1 MVVKMIIE
9 QLISDFLQST
19 GNVGYILLGIS
30 ALSLVITIYKI
41 YEFLYAGVIP
51 TPFTKNKWK
60 KAFEKASNQQEIEQI
75 GMQYTDSLQNGFL
88 ILSLIITI
96 APLLGL
102 LGTVIGM
109 IDAFDIIEAKGEAK
123 PDELAGGIKVALIT
137 TVSGLIV
144 AIILQIFYNYIVSK
158 IDTLV
163 NQMEDASISLIDVLV
178 KHDLKK

>member
-1 MVVKMIIE
+1 MIIE

-30 ALSLVITIYKI
+30 VLSLVITIYKI

-109 IDAFDIIEAKGEAK
+109 IDAFQVMASLGDAVNVAS
-123 PDELAGGIKVALIT
+123 LASGIWKALMT
-137 TVSGLIV
+137 TASGLSV
-144 AIILQIFYNYIVSK
+144 AISALLILNVLQFLLDKHINKLNYILRK
-158 IDTLV
+158 W
-163 NQMEDASISLIDVLV
+163 
-178 KHDLKK
+178 

>member
-1 MVVKMIIE
+1 MIIE
-9 QLISDFLQST
+9 QLVSDFLQST

-51 TPFTKNKWK
+51 TPFTKNKWE

-109 IDAFDIIEAKGEAK
+109 IDAFQVMASLGDAVNVAS
-123 PDELAGGIKVALIT
+123 LASGIWKALMT
-137 TVSGLIV
+137 TASGLSV
-144 AIILQIFYNYIVSK
+144 AISALLILNILQFLLDKHINKLNYI
-158 IDTLV
+158 
-163 NQMEDASISLIDVLV
+163 
-178 KHDLKK
+178 LKKW

>member
-30 ALSLVITIYKI
+30 VLSLVITIYKI

-109 IDAFDIIEAKGEAK
+109 IDAFQVMASLGDAVNVAS
-123 PDELAGGIKVALIT
+123 LASGIWKALMT
-137 TVSGLIV
+137 TASGLSV
-144 AIILQIFYNYIVSK
+144 AISALLILN
-158 IDTLV
+158 
-163 NQMEDASISLIDVLV
+163 VLQF
-178 KHDLKK
+178 L

>member
-109 IDAFDIIEAKGEAK
+109 IDAFQVMASLGDAVNVAS
-123 PDELAGGIKVALIT
+123 LASGIWKALMT
-137 TVSGLIV
+137 TASGLSV
-144 AIILQIFYNYIVSK
+144 AISALLILNVLQFLFFHSINY
-158 IDTLV
+158 
-163 NQMEDASISLIDVLV
+163 
-178 KHDLKK
+178 H

>member
-1 MVVKMIIE
+1 MVITMIIE

-51 TPFTKNKWK
+51 TPFTKNKWE

-88 ILSLIITI
+88 ILSLVITI

-109 IDAFDIIEAKGEAK
+109 IDAFQVMASLGDAVNVAS
-123 PDELAGGIKVALIT
+123 LASGIWKALMT
-137 TVSGLIV
+137 TASGLSV
-144 AIILQIFYNYIVSK
+144 AISALLILNILQFLLDKHINKLNY
-158 IDTLV
+158 L
-163 NQMEDASISLIDVLV
+163 L
-178 KHDLKK
+178 

>member
-1 MVVKMIIE
+1 MVITMIIE

-51 TPFTKNKWK
+51 TPFTKNKWE

-88 ILSLIITI
+88 ILSLVITI

-109 IDAFDIIEAKGEAK
+109 IDAFQVMASLGDAVNVAS
-123 PDELAGGIKVALIT
+123 LASGIWKALMT
-137 TVSGLIV
+137 TASGLSV
-144 AIILQIFYNYIVSK
+144 AISALLILNILQFLLDKHINKLNYI
-158 IDTLV
+158 
-163 NQMEDASISLIDVLV
+163 
-178 KHDLKK
+178 LKKW

>member
-1 MVVKMIIE
+1 MVIKMIIE

-30 ALSLVITIYKI
+30 VLSLVITIYKI
-41 YEFLYAGVIP
+41 YEFLYAGVIQ
-51 TPFTKNKWK
+51 TPFTKNKWE
-60 KAFEKASNQQEIEQI
+60 KAFEKANNQQEIEQI

-109 IDAFDIIEAKGEAK
+109 IDAFQVMASLGDAVNVAS
-123 PDELAGGIKVALIT
+123 LASGIWKALMT
-137 TVSGLIV
+137 TASGLSV
-144 AIILQIFYNYIVSK
+144 AISALLILNVLQFLLDRHINKLNYI
-158 IDTLV
+158 
-163 NQMEDASISLIDVLV
+163 
-178 KHDLKK
+178 LKKW

>member
-1 MVVKMIIE
+1 MIIE

-30 ALSLVITIYKI
+30 VLSLVITIYKI

-51 TPFTKNKWK
+51 TPFTKNKWE
-60 KAFEKASNQQEIEQI
+60 KAFEKANNQQEIEQI

-109 IDAFDIIEAKGEAK
+109 IDAFQVMASLGDAVNVAS
-123 PDELAGGIKVALIT
+123 LASGIWKALMT
-137 TVSGLIV
+137 TASGLSV
-144 AIILQIFYNYIVSK
+144 AISALLILNVLQFLLDRHINKLNYI
-158 IDTLV
+158 
-163 NQMEDASISLIDVLV
+163 
-178 KHDLKK
+178 LKKW

>member
-109 IDAFDIIEAKGEAK
+109 IDAFQVMASLGDAVNVAS
-123 PDELAGGIKVALIT
+123 LASGIWKALMT
-137 TVSGLIV
+137 TASGLSV
-144 AIILQIFYNYIVSK
+144 AISALLILNILQFLLDKHINKLNYI
-158 IDTLV
+158 
-163 NQMEDASISLIDVLV
+163 
-178 KHDLKK
+178 LKKW

>member
-109 IDAFDIIEAKGEAK
+109 IDAFQVMASLGDAVNVAS
-123 PDELAGGIKVALIT
+123 LASGIWKALMT
-137 TVSGLIV
+137 TASGLSV
-144 AIILQIFYNYIVSK
+144 AISALLILNVLQFLLDKHINKLNYI
-158 IDTLV
+158 
-163 NQMEDASISLIDVLV
+163 
-178 KHDLKK
+178 LKKLFRRSF

>member
-1 MVVKMIIE
+1 MVIKMIIE

-30 ALSLVITIYKI
+30 VLSLVITIYKI

-51 TPFTKNKWK
+51 TPFTKNKWE
-60 KAFEKASNQQEIEQI
+60 KAFEKANNQQEIEQI

-109 IDAFDIIEAKGEAK
+109 IDAFQVMASLGDAVNVAS
-123 PDELAGGIKVALIT
+123 LASGIWKALMT
-137 TVSGLIV
+137 TASGLSV
-144 AIILQIFYNYIVSK
+144 AISALLILNVLQFLLDRHINKLNYI
-158 IDTLV
+158 
-163 NQMEDASISLIDVLV
+163 
-178 KHDLKK
+178 LKKW

>member
-1 MVVKMIIE
+1 MIIE

-109 IDAFDIIEAKGEAK
+109 IDAFQVMASLGDAVNVAS
-123 PDELAGGIKVALIT
+123 LASGIWKALMT
-137 TVSGLIV
+137 TASGLSV
-144 AIILQIFYNYIVSK
+144 AISALLILNVLQFLLDKHINKLNYI
-158 IDTLV
+158 
-163 NQMEDASISLIDVLV
+163 
-178 KHDLKK
+178 LKKW

>member
-1 MVVKMIIE
+1 MVITMIIE

-51 TPFTKNKWK
+51 TPFTKNKWE

-109 IDAFDIIEAKGEAK
+109 IDAFQVMASLGDAVNVAS
-123 PDELAGGIKVALIT
+123 LASGIWKALMT
-137 TVSGLIV
+137 TASGLSV
-144 AIILQIFYNYIVSK
+144 AISALLILNILQFLLDKHINKLNYI
-158 IDTLV
+158 
-163 NQMEDASISLIDVLV
+163 
-178 KHDLKK
+178 LKKW

>member
-1 MVVKMIIE
+1 MVIKMIIE

-30 ALSLVITIYKI
+30 VLSLVITIYKI

-109 IDAFDIIEAKGEAK
+109 IDAFQVMASLGDAVNVAS
-123 PDELAGGIKVALIT
+123 LASGIWKALMT
-137 TVSGLIV
+137 TASGLSV
-144 AIILQIFYNYIVSK
+144 AISALLILNVLQFLLDKHINKLNYI
-158 IDTLV
+158 
-163 NQMEDASISLIDVLV
+163 
-178 KHDLKK
+178 LKKW

>member
-30 ALSLVITIYKI
+30 VLSLVITIYKI

-109 IDAFDIIEAKGEAK
+109 IDAFQVMASLGDAVNVAS
-123 PDELAGGIKVALIT
+123 LASGIWKALMT
-137 TVSGLIV
+137 TASGLSV
-144 AIILQIFYNYIVSK
+144 AISALLILNVLQFLLDKHINKLNYILRK
-158 IDTLV
+158 W
-163 NQMEDASISLIDVLV
+163 
-178 KHDLKK
+178 

>member
-109 IDAFDIIEAKGEAK
+109 IDAFQVMASLGDAVNVAS
-123 PDELAGGIKVALIT
+123 LASGIWKALMT
-137 TVSGLIV
+137 TASGLSV
-144 AIILQIFYNYIVSK
+144 AISALLILNVLQFLLDKHINKLNYILRK
-158 IDTLV
+158 W
-163 NQMEDASISLIDVLV
+163 
-178 KHDLKK
+178 

>member
-109 IDAFDIIEAKGEAK
+109 IDAFQVMASLGDAVNVAS
-123 PDELAGGIKVALIT
+123 LASGIWKALMT
-137 TVSGLIV
+137 TASGLSV
-144 AIILQIFYNYIVSK
+144 AISALLILNVLQFLLDKHINKLNYI
-158 IDTLV
+158 
-163 NQMEDASISLIDVLV
+163 
-178 KHDLKK
+178 LKKW

>member
-1 MVVKMIIE
+1 MIIE

-30 ALSLVITIYKI
+30 VLSLVITIYKI

-109 IDAFDIIEAKGEAK
+109 IDAFQVMASLGDAVNVAS
-123 PDELAGGIKVALIT
+123 LASGIWKALMT
-137 TVSGLIV
+137 TASGLSV
-144 AIILQIFYNYIVSK
+144 AISALLILNVLQFLLDKHINKLNYI
-158 IDTLV
+158 
-163 NQMEDASISLIDVLV
+163 
-178 KHDLKK
+178 LKKW

>member
-1 MVVKMIIE
+1 MVITMIIE

-51 TPFTKNKWK
+51 TPFTKNKWE

-109 IDAFDIIEAKGEAK
+109 IDAFQVMASLGDAVNVAS
-123 PDELAGGIKVALIT
+123 LASGIWKALMT
-137 TVSGLIV
+137 TASGLSV
-144 AIILQIFYNYIVSK
+144 AISALLILNVFQFLLDRHINKLNYI
-158 IDTLV
+158 
-163 NQMEDASISLIDVLV
+163 
-178 KHDLKK
+178 LKKW

>member
-1 MVVKMIIE
+1 MVITMIIE

-51 TPFTKNKWK
+51 TPFTKNKWE

-88 ILSLIITI
+88 ILSLVITI

-109 IDAFDIIEAKGEAK
+109 IDAFQVMASLGDAVNVAS
-123 PDELAGGIKVALIT
+123 LASGIWKALMT
-137 TVSGLIV
+137 TASGLSV
-144 AIILQIFYNYIVSK
+144 AISALLILNVLQFLLDKHINKLNYI
-158 IDTLV
+158 
-163 NQMEDASISLIDVLV
+163 
-178 KHDLKK
+178 LKKW